1 MAFVFKNLTT
11 ETRELMQEEVHYD
24 LERKCLYYSD
34 RLSEHG
40 KELPAHSNF
49 IGLRFF
55 IAFSNSCLISIMH
68 SSLCC
73 N

>member
-40 KELPAHSNF
+40 KEL
-49 IGLRFF
+49 GQLDR
-55 IAFSNSCLISIMH
+55 
-68 SSLCC
+68 
-73 N
+73 